1 MQTKVLSC
9 ALLSVLCMATASC
22 VDDNYDL
29 SDIDTTTRVTVD
41 NLTVPMNMDPL
52 VLSDIISID
61 EDSKIQA
68 VTIDGNEFY
77 ALSQKGEFNSDPIYV
92 DKVKATAPTL
102 TPTQRTLQIAPDGG
116 IVADGSAL
124 TYEIV
129 EMGNEFTYTA
139 GNIDEAIVELNS
151 AVIDPLEFRIDFE
164 VRNIS
169 GIVEKMTFSDLT
181 LQLPEGLEAT
191 VSDGSYDSASGIWTI
206 PAKEVGGNTGA
217 AVLTATAIDFVANGS
232 RVENHTL
239 KFDNRFRIQKGF
251 LTVVPK
257 AGTTLPG
264 TVDLYVSYKMG
275 DIVVDSFTGVVKYEL
290 EGMDIDP
297 MDLSDIPDFLSG
309 DETDITIAN
318 PQIYLQVNNP
328 VADYSLECSTG
339 ITLTAIREGYADRAF
354 SPDVNQI
361 NIGFDKGIA
370 GPYNFV
376 LAPSSANLTVP
387 AGYESPSFV
396 EFSTLGSLVSAPA
409 DASVKGLPDMIGI
422 TLDNPGIKQ
431 SAVSNFALG
440 RRIDGINGRYELMAP
455 LALGAGSEIV
465 YSDTKDGWN
474 DEDVDAITI
483 TELIVTA
490 KASSTVPMGASISAY
505 PIDVAGK
512 PIQGVTVVTESA
524 LPANAE
530 DADIRIVMHGEIKH
544 IDGVT
549 FEARVKSEDSSV
561 ALAPSQT
568 ITLKEIRAT
577 VSGYYEKE
585 L

>member
-9 ALLSVLCMATASC
+9 TLILALCVAAASC

-41 NLTVPMNMDPL
+41 NLTVPMNMDPV

-61 EDSKIQA
+61 EGSKIQA

-77 ALSQKGEFNSDPIYV
+77 ALSQKGDFNSDPIYV
-92 DKVKATAPTL
+92 DKVKAPAPAL
-102 TPTQRTLQIAPDGG
+102 TPTQRTLQIAPYGG
-116 IVADGSAL
+116 IVTDGSAL

-151 AVIDPLEFRIDFE
+151 AVIEPLEFRIDFD

-169 GIVEKMTFSDLT
+169 GMAEKMTFSGMT

-191 VSDGSYDSASGIWTI
+191 VSDGSYDSETGIWTI
-206 PAKEVGGNTGA
+206 PTKEFGGHTGA

-232 RVENHTL
+232 TIENHSL
-239 KFDNRFRIQKGF
+239 KFDNRFRILEGL
-251 LTVVPK
+251 LTVEPK
-257 AGTTLPG
+257 AGTTLPQ

-275 DIVVDSFTGVVKYEL
+275 DIVVNSFTGVVKYEL
-290 EGMDIDP
+290 EGMSIDP
-297 MDLSDIPDFLSG
+297 VDLSDLPDFISG

-339 ITLTAIREGYADRAF
+339 ITLTAIREGYADRSF
-354 SPDVNQI
+354 SPDVNQM

-376 LAPSSANLTVP
+376 LAPSSDNLIVP

-409 DASVKGLPDMIGI
+409 DAAVKGLPDMIGI

-431 SAVSNFALG
+431 SAVKDFALG
-440 RRIDGINGRYELMAP
+440 RQIDGVRGRYELMAP

-483 TELIVTA
+483 TELVVTA
-490 KASSTVPMGASISAY
+490 KASSTVPLGASISAY
-505 PIDVAGK
+505 PVDVTGA
-512 PIQGVTVVTESA
+512 PIKGVTVVTESA

-530 DADIRIVMHGEIKH
+530 DAEIRIVMHGEIRH

-549 FEARVKSEDSSV
+549 FEARVKSDGSPV

-568 ITLKEIRAT
+568 ITLREIRAT